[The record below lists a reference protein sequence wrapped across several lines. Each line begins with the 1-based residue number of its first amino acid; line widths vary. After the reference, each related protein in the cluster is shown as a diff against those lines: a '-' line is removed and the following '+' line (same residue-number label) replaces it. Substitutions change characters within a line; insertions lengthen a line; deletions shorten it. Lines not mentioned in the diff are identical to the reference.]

1 MAVVAT
7 EVQSLN
13 DIQYKSKFKILFL
26 ILTVFFLFIFS
37 FLSFYPI
44 GDKIKSII
52 KTSLHGQ
59 GCNPDFDEMHLE
71 WLLPKIVISD
81 LSIPAGCLGKTG
93 GPILFSRFSINYNI
107 INFAPFGLPF
117 RIDTTLGGQ
126 AISLYYVLGFNSQM
140 IRLKDQTLDL
150 AKLKPI
156 LGENV
161 KLAGNV
167 TIDLNLGMSSNRISN
182 LSLKAQSKNLQIP
195 SQNIQGFTTPPI
207 KLNEFYLE
215 GSSEAHPRVQ
225 IDKLIMG
232 DTDSPLRANFKG
244 KIDLQEGNIAMSPLD
259 LSGEIA
265 FSENFK
271 TSVPLVSMIFASF
284 SQKDGFYQ
292 IRLGGTLGSPKPSA
306 P

>member
-81 LSIPAGCLGKTG
+81 LSIPASCLEKTG
-93 GPILFSRFSINYNI
+93 EPIRFPRFSINYNI

-167 TIDLNLGMSSNRISN
+167 TMSSNRISN
-182 LSLKAQSKNLQIP
+182 LSLKAQTKNLQIP

-265 FSENFK
+265 FSEDFK
-271 TSVPLVSMIFASF
+271 NSLPLVSMLFQSF

>member
-59 GCNPDFDEMHLE
+59 GCNPDFEEMHLE
-71 WLLPKIVISD
+71 WLLPKIVISN
-81 LSIPAGCLGKTG
+81 LSIPASCLEKTG
-93 GPILFSRFSINYNI
+93 EPIRFSRLSINYNI

-117 RIDTTLGGQ
+117 RIDTMLGGQ

-140 IRLKDQTLDL
+140 IRLKDQTLNL

-167 TIDLNLGMSSNRISN
+167 TVDLNLGMSSNRISN
-182 LSLKAQSKNLQIP
+182 LSLKAQSKDLQIP

-215 GSSEAHPRVQ
+215 ASSEAHPRVQ

-259 LSGEIA
+259 LGGEIA

-271 TSVPLVSMIFASF
+271 NSLPLVSMLFQSF